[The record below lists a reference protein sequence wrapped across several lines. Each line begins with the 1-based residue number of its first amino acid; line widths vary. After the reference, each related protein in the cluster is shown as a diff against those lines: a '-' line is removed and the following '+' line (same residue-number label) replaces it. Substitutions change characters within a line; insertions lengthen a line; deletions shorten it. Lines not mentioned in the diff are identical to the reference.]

1 MSETFDVSTA
11 PSEQAVAGAVRALG
25 EGRLVVLPTDTV
37 YGVAARADI
46 PGATARLFEAKRR
59 PRELTLPVLAADAG
73 QAWAVAV
80 PDDRAR
86 LLAARFWPGPLT
98 LVLPRTEVAEGWE
111 LGEARNTVGV
121 RVPAHVVAQAL
132 LRVTGPLP
140 VTSANLSGDPTPP
153 DCSGVRAALGE
164 AVAVYLCAGS
174 AGGAASTV
182 LDLTG
187 PSPRLL
193 REGAIS
199 EPVLLA
205 VL

>member
-1 MSETFDVSTA
+1 MGA
-11 PSEQAVAGAVRALG
+11 AVRALD
-25 EGRLVVLPTDTV
+25 EGQLVVLPTDTV
-37 YGVAARADI
+37 YGVGARGDV
-46 PGATARLFEAKRR
+46 PGATVRLFEAKRR
-59 PRELTLPVLAADAG
+59 PRGLTLPVLAADAG

-86 LLAARFWPGPLT
+86 RMAARFWPGPLT
-98 LVLPRTEVAEGWE
+98 LVLPRTEVAEGWD

-121 RVPAHVVAQAL
+121 RVPAHGVSQVL
-132 LRVTGPLP
+132 LRLTGSLP
-140 VTSANLSGDPTPP
+140 VTSANLSGEPTPP
-153 DCSGVRAALGE
+153 DCGEVRAVLGD
-164 AVAVYLCAGS
+164 AVAVYLCAGPG
-174 AGGAASTV
+174 GGAASTV

-205 VL
+205 AL